1 MPEPNGL
8 NVNQFESEIATPGQV
23 GIMVEA
29 VADHV
34 SPGDKE
40 ALNTQPAVTQI
51 REACFD
57 LYDQGLAIPNIRCLL
72 IETVAYVE
80 ELKSDLDA
88 ITPEDF
94 LRGQS

>member
-1 MPEPNGL
+1 MFNPNGL
-8 NVNQFESEIATPGQV
+8 NVDQFESEIATPCQV

-29 VADHV
+29 VSDYV
-34 SPGDKE
+34 LPGDKE
-40 ALNTQPAVTQI
+40 ALTTQTAITQV

-57 LYDQGLAIPNIRCLL
+57 LYGQGLAIPNIRCLL
-72 IETVAYVE
+72 LETVAHVE
-80 ELKSDLDA
+80 ELKSSLDV

>member
-1 MPEPNGL
+1 MYNPNGL
-8 NVNQFESEIATPGQV
+8 NLSSFESEVATPHQV

-34 SPGDKE
+34 LPGDKE
-40 ALNTQPAVTQI
+40 ALITQQAVTQV

-57 LYDQGLAIPNIRCLL
+57 LYDQGLAISKIQCLL
-72 IETVAYVE
+72 RETVAYVE
-80 ELKSDLDA
+80 ELKTGLDV

-94 LRGQS
+94 LRG